1 MRGRRGGDGPG
12 PPGPASPRATRGTA
26 PGAAGARPSPGPYDH
41 RVRPARDW
49 TEYAADGALVLG
61 GAAAI
66 LLQLADPVVAR
77 GVAAHSA
84 FARDPLRRLEHTLA
98 YVYAVSLGDDEA
110 ERLAAHR
117 VDRAHAGVPGAVD
130 AEHQLWVAA
139 TLVWTGMRAH
149 TLLRGPVPAPLA
161 EQVVARSERL
171 ATALQLPPGVWPADR
186 RAFDDYWD
194 ARLPTLEVGADA
206 RAVAAQLLHATALP
220 WWGRAAMP
228 LVRIL
233 TPALL
238 PPPVREAY
246 GLRVHR
252 VRAAVLLAALR
263 TLLTLIPR
271 RLRELPSR
279 RLLAQ
284 LRRHLERERTE

>member
-1 MRGRRGGDGPG
+1 MK
-12 PPGPASPRATRGTA
+12 
-26 PGAAGARPSPGPYDH
+26 
-41 RVRPARDW
+41 PARDW
-49 TEYAADGALVLG
+49 TEYAADGGLVLG

-98 YVYAVSLGDDEA
+98 YVYAVSLGDDEV
-110 ERLAAHR
+110 ERLAAR
-117 VDRAHAGVPGAVD
+117 GVDRAHAGVPGAVD

-139 TLVWTGMRAH
+139 TLVWTGMRTHA
-149 TLLRGPVPAPLA
+149 LLRGPLSPVVA

-171 ATALQLPPGVWPADR
+171 ATALQLPAGVWPADR

-220 WWGRAAMP
+220 WWGRTAMP

-238 PPPVREAY
+238 PPAVREAY

-284 LRRHLERERTE
+284 LRRHTERERTG